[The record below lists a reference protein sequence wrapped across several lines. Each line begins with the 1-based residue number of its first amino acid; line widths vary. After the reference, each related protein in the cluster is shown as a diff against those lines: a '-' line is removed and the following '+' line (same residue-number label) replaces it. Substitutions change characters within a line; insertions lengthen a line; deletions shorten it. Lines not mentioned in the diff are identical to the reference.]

1 MEIESKTMQT
11 CELVVVSG
19 DLDSDS
25 APALEQKLL
34 SLIKA
39 GTKNL
44 VINLRDVTF
53 ISSVGL
59 RALMAAQQQVRK
71 KVPRGRVVISEIPSQ
86 LRRTFEL
93 VGMDVM
99 FDLYEHDKEAIDSF

>member
-1 MEIESKTMQT
+1 VEIKTETIQN

-19 DLDSDS
+19 ELDSDS

-39 GTKNL
+39 GKRNL

-59 RALMAAQQQVRK
+59 RALMAAQMQVRK
-71 KVPRGRVVISEIPSQ
+71 RIPRGRVVISEIPSQ

-93 VGMDVM
+93 VGMQVM
-99 FDLYEHDKEAIDSF
+99 FELYDSDREAIESF